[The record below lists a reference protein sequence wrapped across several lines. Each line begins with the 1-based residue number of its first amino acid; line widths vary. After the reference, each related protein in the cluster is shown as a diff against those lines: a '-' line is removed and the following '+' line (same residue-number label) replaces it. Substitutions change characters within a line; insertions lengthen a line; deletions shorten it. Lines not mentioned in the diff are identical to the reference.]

1 MLDHLPHQRA
11 QAKLFK
17 FLLRRWGELFGAKF
31 DVLLYDLTSTYFET
45 DEDRGPDDLRQY
57 GYSRDKGGDC
67 RQVVIALIVTPE
79 GFPLSYEVM
88 AGNTADSTTL
98 SGFLARIE
106 RRYGKA
112 DRAVVALDGLNLSV
126 PAGSLFGL
134 LGPNGAGKTTSLR
147 ILATLLA
154 PCSGSVSVAGVDAL
168 KDPRGVRERLG
179 YVAQEVALDK
189 ILSGRELLQLQ
200 GDLYHL
206 SRADRDQRIA
216 ELIGLLA
223 MEEWI
228 DRRSGTY
235 SGGMRRRLDLA
246 SGLLHRPQVLVL
258 DEPTVGLD
266 IESRAAIWQVLRQLR
281 EQGTT
286 VLLSSHYL
294 EEVDAL
300 ADQLAIIEGG
310 RVIAAGK
317 PSELKAALGGDRVTL
332 RVREFSDEPEALQVQ
347 ELLQRCPGVRQ
358 VVVNRAQGYS
368 LNLVVEHDGVVE
380 QLRRQL
386 AEAQLPVFALA
397 QSRPSLD
404 DVYLQATGRTLMDA
418 ELAVAGSRDPKAE
431 RKQSMR

>member
-1 MLDHLPHQRA
+1 MI
-11 QAKLFK
+11 
-17 FLLRRWGELFGAKF
+17 EL
-31 DVLLYDLTSTYFET
+31 
-45 DEDRGPDDLRQY
+45 Q
-57 GYSRDKGGDC
+57 
-67 RQVVIALIVTPE
+67 QV
-79 GFPLSYEVM
+79 SK
-88 AGNTADSTTL
+88 
-98 SGFLARIE
+98 
-106 RRYGKA
+106 RYGRG
-112 DRAVVALDGLNLSV
+112 DRAVTALQELNLSV
-126 PAGSLFGL
+126 PKGSLYGL

-154 PCSGSVSVAGVDAL
+154 PDAGSVRVAGLDAL
-168 KDPRGVRERLG
+168 ADPRGVRERLG

-200 GDLYHL
+200 GSLYHL
-206 SRADRDQRIA
+206 PNGERDRRIA
-216 ELIGLLA
+216 ELSGLLG
-223 MEEWI
+223 MEDWI
-228 DRRSGTY
+228 DRRCGTY

-246 SGLLHRPQVLVL
+246 AGLLHRPAVLVL

-281 EQGTT
+281 DSGTT

-300 ADQLAIIEGG
+300 ADRLAILDGG
-310 RVIAAGK
+310 RVIAEGR

-332 RVREFSDEPEALQVQ
+332 RVREFSDEPEALRVQ
-347 ELLQRCPGVRQ
+347 ALVQGCEGVRQ

-368 LNLVVEHDGVVE
+368 LNLVVEHDGVIE
-380 QLRRQL
+380 QLRGQL

-431 RKQSMR
+431 RKQAMR